1 MKKTEHG
8 ITFDK
13 LCQIEDEV
21 SEYLWKPD
29 DIFYCID
36 DIKAFI
42 EPDMKNNIR
51 FAVWLLQKEPK
62 SEPEKESRRYLMNVV
77 NNFVKGDT

>member
-36 DIKAFI
+36 DI
-42 EPDMKNNIR
+42 DR
-51 FAVWLLQKEPK
+51 K
-62 SEPEKESRRYLMNVV
+62 SVV
-77 NNFVKGDT
+77 